1 MGQQKS
7 KREIRLEKAIYYYNR
22 DQNTKAVE
30 FAL

>member
-7 KREIRLEKAIYYYNR
+7 RKRDKARKGYYYNR